1 MKCDT
6 KEFCDTLISVES
18 IGTAV
23 TGDFSSLQLSIIA
36 IGFHIFRTIEVN
48 RLLGELLKH
57 PDTYADFEFLAF
69 WQTQYNNM
77 NAVNLFFAWIKV
89 LYRVW

>member
-1 MKCDT
+1 VSCDT
-6 KEFCDTLISVES
+6 KEFCSTLIPVDTLTSLV
-18 IGTAV
+18 TA
-23 TGDFSSLQLSIIA
+23 DSLFLQLSIVA

-57 PDTYADFEFLAF
+57 PETYADFEFLAF

-89 LYRVW
+89 L

>member
-18 IGTAV
+18 RGRAV
-23 TGDFSSLQLSIIA
+23 TADSSSSQLSITA

-89 LYRVW
+89 L

>member
-1 MKCDT
+1 MNCDT
-6 KEFCDTLISVES
+6 KEFCGMLTSLV
-18 IGTAV
+18 TA
-23 TGDFSSLQLSIIA
+23 DPSFLQLSIVA

-57 PDTYADFEFLAF
+57 PETYADFEFLAF

-89 LYRVW
+89 L